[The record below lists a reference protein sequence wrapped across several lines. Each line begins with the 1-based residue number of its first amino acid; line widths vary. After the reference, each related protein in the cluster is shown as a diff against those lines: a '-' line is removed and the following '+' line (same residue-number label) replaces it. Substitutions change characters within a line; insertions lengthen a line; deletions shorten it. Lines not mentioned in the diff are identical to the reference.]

1 MRAISIRQPWAFAI
15 CYFGKRVENR
25 DWDLRGGNI
34 AQARRLV
41 GSDIL
46 IHAAKGCTR
55 DEWEDACDFMK
66 GFPHPHTGPK
76 GETLK
81 TIARGAIVAIAKL
94 VAVTYTTEHE
104 HRNTLNRIEC
114 DLCGHPIQEFRGG
127 HSCDRPDPWAIP
139 GTVGL
144 ILDNVRPIPVPI
156 PFKGALGFFEV
167 PDGAPCGER

>member
-1 MRAISIRQPWAFAI
+1 MKAISIRQPWAFAI

-55 DEWEDACDFMK
+55 DEWDDACEFMAS
-66 GFPHPHTGPK
+66 FAHPHDGPK
-76 GETLK
+76 GVTIK
-81 TIARGAIVAIAKL
+81 TVPRGLIVATAKL
-94 VAVTYTTEHE
+94 VAVVRTLDNGCRVPANAGGSACSFCHALHLYTACPNH
-104 HRNTLNRIEC
+104 
-114 DLCGHPIQEFRGG
+114 
-127 HSCDRPDPWAIP
+127 DPWAIP

-144 ILDNVRPIPVPI
+144 ILDDVRPLPRPV